1 MFKFVVLSALFALAM
16 ARPGLYESVELH
28 SAPLAT
34 VTVQEHGY
42 AHTGSL
48 VKSVPSAV
56 SHQSH
61 SVVHSSAHV
70 VEDVLAPA
78 VKTTSYTTKTL
89 ATPVVETYSA
99 PALVKTVSTPV
110 LQTYESAPVLVKSW

>member
-1 MFKFVVLSALFALAM
+1 MFKLVVLSALFAIAL
-16 ARPGLYESVELH
+16 ARPGLYESVEVH
-28 SAPLAT
+28 SAPLST

-42 AHTGSL
+42 AQTGSL
-48 VKSVPSAV
+48 VKSVPSSV

-61 SVVHSSAHV
+61 SVVHGSAHV
-70 VEDVLAPA
+70 VQDVLAPA

-99 PALVKTVSTPV
+99 PALLKTVASPV
-110 LQTYESAPVLVKSW
+110 LHTYESAPVVIKSW